1 MITKLRFKIIL
12 TVGFIFLR
20 CIWSLNF
27 LMHCD
32 FNSYRYI
39 SNTFLLQYMYMIIS
53 LCMYCNLNMLTK
65 YVPVIIPVRR
75 TLLKLIFISI
85 SHETQ
90 DVPGEDIVMFLSYY
104 SFCIIVPSLA

>member
-1 MITKLRFKIIL
+1 
-12 TVGFIFLR
+12 
-20 CIWSLNF
+20 
-27 LMHCD
+27 
-32 FNSYRYI
+32 
-39 SNTFLLQYMYMIIS
+39 MIIG

-90 DVPGEDIVMFLSYY
+90 DVPGEAPLKKISNFHLSIGLH
-104 SFCIIVPSLA
+104 S